1 MALEQS
7 SSGKTYLS
15 IADGKLVRRHKE
27 ANAQTQTRIT
37 KTGKTVHEEYFNALS
52 GTITGIEKRDHEYG
66 TDLSLTVQ
74 DGDQEYIVQMPY
86 SSRYSSSLMKALP
99 NVDLTQPLKLRPW
112 SLKDGEKTITG
123 ITLYQPDKIAPYY
136 TKEQPNGL
144 PEMVQVKIKGKVT
157 WDDSDMNAFLFAASV
172 KQLADSKV
180 PF

>member
-1 MALEQS
+1 MGLENQ
-7 SSGKTYLS
+7 SSGKVFLS
-15 IADGKLVRRHKE
+15 IADGSIVRRYKE
-27 ANAQTQTRIT
+27 ANDRTKQRIT
-37 KTGKTVHEEYFNALS
+37 KTGKTVHEEHFTTIS
-52 GTITGIEKRDHEYG
+52 GIIDGISKRDHEYG
-66 TDLSLTVQ
+66 CDLELTIK
-74 DGDQEYIVQMPY
+74 DGEDVFQLSMPY
-86 SSRYSSSLMKALP
+86 SSRYASSFMKALP